1 MLNAAQLIRR
11 ELLIRIVRAFD
22 NGTLRA
28 ELDRIPVKLRP
39 KNGASSRCCVYHDRA
54 VIKYR
59 LMALLGV
66 SADDETDESK
76 SLKEY
81 FDDVTGDAESCAP
94 DAGMVKPQLQPLT
107 VCGPACSGCP
117 AAAVVST
124 ANCRGCFARPCT
136 TACPKGA
143 IEIVG
148 GRSVIDQTKCIKC
161 GKCINACP
169 YHAIVKTTV
178 PCEEACP
185 VGAIRKNASGVAEID
200 FSRCIS
206 CGKCFNACPFGA
218 VMERSQIL
226 GVLSAMVRGEE
237 LVAMIAPAVSA
248 QFPGTVEQLM
258 GAALKAGFTDVMEV
272 ALGAE
277 VTTKKETAEFMER
290 ISRDPNTLMTTSCCP
305 AYVNLVAKHLPQ
317 FVERVSSTQ
326 SPMVYAAEMV
336 RDERPHAKTVFVGPC
351 IAKRCE
357 ARRKGIDFVLSFEE
371 FGAILAGRKIDV
383 IGCEP
388 LERRRAADASAR
400 NFAKSC
406 GVTEAVL
413 KAATAEIP
421 GFKLEA
427 RQIDGIDR
435 KTIGVLKRHD
445 LGKLPGNFLEVM
457 ACLGGCVNGP
467 CSLLK

>member
-22 NGTLRA
+22 GGILRS
-28 ELDRIPVKLRP
+28 ELDRIPIRLRP
-39 KNGASSRCCVYHDRA
+39 KDGASSRCCIYHDRA

-59 LMALLGV
+59 LMALLGI
-66 SADDETDESK
+66 SADDETDEAK
-76 SLKEY
+76 PLKEY
-81 FDDVTGDAESCAP
+81 FDDVFGDTETHVE
-94 DAGMVKPQLQPLT
+94 DAGMAKPQLQPLT

-136 TACPKGA
+136 TICPRGA

-169 YHAIVKTTV
+169 YRAIVKTTV

-200 FSRCIS
+200 FRRCIS

-226 GVLSAMVRGEE
+226 GVLSAMARGEE

-248 QFPGTVEQLM
+248 QFPGSVEQLM
-258 GAALKAGFTDVMEV
+258 GATLKAGFTDVLEV

-277 VTTKKETAEFMER
+277 ITTAKETAEFLER
-290 ISRDPNTLMTTSCCP
+290 IERDSGTLMTTSCCP
-305 AYVNLVAKHLPQ
+305 AYVNLVAKHLPE
-317 FVERVSSTQ
+317 FVDHVSTTQ
-326 SPMVYAAEMV
+326 SPMVYTAEMV
-336 RDERPHAKTVFVGPC
+336 RRERPNAKTVFVGPC

-400 NFAKSC
+400 NFARSC

-413 KAATAEIP
+413 KEATSKID
-421 GFKLEA
+421 GFKLDS

-435 KTIGVLKRHD
+435 KTVAQLKLHA
-445 LGKLPGNFLEVM
+445 LGKLPGNFIEVM
-457 ACLGGCVNGP
+457 ACPGGCVNGP
-467 CSLLK
+467 CSLKK